1 MIVDSPDEKSLE
13 EILAEGLD
21 IDFDEDLQD
30 EVEQEL
36 EQLLIETTGNTLP
49 TESTLLKKLELFPD
63 GGFPISPYSN
73 YGDSTWILLRD
84 KDGTVTRVMFDN
96 LPEHIVS
103 IKKSIIYHL
112 IPDFSPF
119 GGIRA
124 YSTTR
129 GHSQKFSCMVDYVL
143 LDNHL
148 TGDSESL
155 SFITP
160 RLLNNSLDRARESS
174 RTTHYYYV
182 FMHIRF
188 WISLSIQQLIPLEN
202 RIPISATAIDT
213 PERRKE
219 VIQHFSGA
227 VTSWVPFTEQEL
239 KKLVGHASFWTEKAM
254 PCLQK
259 VADYAKDRGLLNN
272 GSLTV
277 HRGGD
282 GDPELV
288 DNLTAEI
295 GGVEITKARVKL
307 RHSPKGDIWS
317 CSWYS
322 SALQSLDSI
331 RCAIYILVA
340 LVTGLRVRELRA
352 LKFEHV
358 IRSDDGRFK
367 LQITRWK
374 TSKDPNYK
382 GDTSFIPLPR
392 FVGEKVQEYEHL
404 RRMLRSFREGYLFQS
419 VLGTKTV
426 NRDASNKILVITQKL
441 EAVLQI
447 DRIHTHRFRK
457 TIAEI
462 LINRSERNVDI
473 IRFLFGHASYA
484 MTLRYIGRNPYIV
497 KSVAHAIEQN
507 YIEEFTDLIRSVK
520 TSGSSG
526 ESAKRLLERIAARP
540 EAFSGKQLQVTIFTY
555 VTHLLSSGEPLF
567 IHRTAVGT
575 YCVSTEMYSSPD
587 LPPCLAH
594 YNMIIKD
601 ALPDPQFCDPT
612 CKHALIV
619 EKAAK
624 ALEENLTFYEQML
637 TRANATLS
645 ENSKKLLRQK
655 ILENSKQLRELQT
668 SQSYKIIPTVD
679 VQA

>member
-1 MIVDSPDEKSLE
+1 MIEDSPDEESLE
-13 EILAEGLD
+13 RVLAEGLD
-21 IDFDEDLQD
+21 IDFDEDLQG

-36 EQLLIETTGNTLP
+36 EQFLIEATGNTLP
-49 TESTLLKKLELFPD
+49 TESTLLKKLELFPNGD
-63 GGFPISPYSN
+63 FPVSPYSN
-73 YGDSTWILLRD
+73 YRDSTWILF
-84 KDGTVTRVMFDN
+84 KEEDGTVTRVMFDN
-96 LPEHIVS
+96 LPEKITS

-129 GHSQKFSCMVDYVL
+129 AHSQKFSCMVHYVL
-143 LDNHL
+143 LDNYL
-148 TGDSESL
+148 TGNSESL

-160 RLLNNSLDRARESS
+160 RLLNNALDRARDSS
-174 RTTHYYYV
+174 RSTHYYYT
-182 FMHIRF
+182 FMHIRL

-202 RIPISATAIDT
+202 RISISPTAIDT

-219 VIQHFSGA
+219 VIRHFGDAIS
-227 VTSWVPFTEQEL
+227 SWVPFTEPEL
-239 KKLVGHASFWTEKAM
+239 KKLVGYASFWTEKAI

-259 VADYAKDRGLLNN
+259 VADYAKDRGVFNN
-272 GSLTV
+272 GSLTIY
-277 HRGGD
+277 RGGE
-282 GDPELV
+282 GDPELL
-288 DNLTAEI
+288 DNLKAEVD
-295 GGVEITKARVKL
+295 GVEITKVNMKL
-307 RHSPKGDIWS
+307 RHSRKGDIWS
-317 CSWYS
+317 YSWYN

-331 RCAIYILVA
+331 RCAVYILVA
-340 LVTGLRVRELRA
+340 LVTGLRVGELRA

-367 LQITRWK
+367 LQVTRWK

-392 FVGEKVQEYEHL
+392 FVGEKVQEYERL
-404 RRMLRSFREGYLFQS
+404 RRMLRAFREGYLFQS

-426 NRDASNKILVITQKL
+426 NRDASNKIVVITQKL
-441 EAVLQI
+441 EAALQI

-497 KSVAHAIEQN
+497 KSVAQAIEQN
-507 YIEEFTDLIRSVK
+507 YIEEFTDLISSVK
-520 TSGSSG
+520 TSSSSG
-526 ESAKRLLERIAARP
+526 ESAKRLLDRIAARP

-575 YCVSTEMYSSPD
+575 YCVSTEVYSSPD

-594 YNMIIKD
+594 HNTIIKD

-619 EKAAK
+619 EKAAR
-624 ALEENLTFYEQML
+624 ALEDNVTFYEQML

-655 ILENSKQLRELQT
+655 ILENSKQLEELRT
-668 SQSYKIIPTVD
+668 NQSYKIIPTVD

>member
-1 MIVDSPDEKSLE
+1 MIEDSPDGESLE
-13 EILAEGLD
+13 RILAEGLD
-21 IDFDEDLQD
+21 IDFDEDLQG

-36 EQLLIETTGNTLP
+36 EQFLIEATGDTLP

-63 GGFPISPYSN
+63 GGFPVSPYSN
-73 YGDSTWILLRD
+73 YGDSTWILFKD
-84 KDGTVTRVMFDN
+84 EDGTVTRVMFDN
-96 LPEHIVS
+96 IPEPIAS

-160 RLLNNSLDRARESS
+160 KLLNNALDKARESS
-174 RTTHYYYV
+174 RVTHYYYT
-182 FMHIRF
+182 FMHIRL

-202 RIPISATAIDT
+202 RISISANAIDT

-219 VIQHFSGA
+219 VIRHFSGA
-227 VTSWVPFTEQEL
+227 ITSWIPFTEPEL
-239 KKLVGHASFWTEKAM
+239 KKLIGYASFWTEKAM
-254 PCLQK
+254 PCLQG
-259 VADYAKDRGLLNN
+259 VADYVHGTGLLNN
-272 GSLTV
+272 GTLTAYSS
-277 HRGGD
+277 GKE
-282 GDPELV
+282 DPELLR
-288 DNLTAEI
+288 NLKAEI
-295 GGVEITKARVKL
+295 DGVDITKVSVNVNHSRKGVK
-307 RHSPKGDIWS
+307 WS
-317 CSWYS
+317 YSWYN

-340 LVTGLRVRELRA
+340 LVTGLRVGELRA

-358 IRSDDGRFK
+358 IRGDDGRFK
-367 LQITRWK
+367 LQVTRWK

-392 FVGEKVQEYEHL
+392 FVGEKVREYERL
-404 RRMLRSFREGYLFQS
+404 RRMLRAFREGYLFQS

-426 NRDASNKILVITQKL
+426 NRDASNKIVVITQKL
-441 EAVLQI
+441 EAALQI

-497 KSVAHAIEQN
+497 KSVVQAIEQN
-507 YIEEFTDLIRSVK
+507 YIEEFTDLISSVK

-540 EAFSGKQLQVTIFTY
+540 EAFIGKQLQVTIFTY

-575 YCVSTEMYSSPD
+575 YCVSTAVYSSPD

-594 YNMIIKD
+594 HNTIIKD
-601 ALPDPQFCDPT
+601 ALPDPQFCNPT

-619 EKAAK
+619 EKAAR
-624 ALEENLTFYEQML
+624 ALADNVTFYEQML

-655 ILENSKQLRELQT
+655 ILENSKQLEELRT
-668 SQSYKIIPTVD
+668 NQSYKIIPTVD